1 MPSTRAFL
9 IPVLGLLLAIS
20 ASAPAAP
27 ALRKPLLM
35 AGKQTLYQ
43 RALARPGAGL
53 HASPDAA
60 SAAREV
66 VPFSAFYVYARRQV
80 NGGDWVEVG
89 SDSHGKVRGWIP
101 ASDLIDWKQ
110 ALTVAFRD
118 PVGHDRV
125 LLFRDRDSLR
135 SLVSGRDLGAYE
147 RLYRQADS
155 GDLAQ
160 DSPIIGI
167 QPRGHLDLREDFYL
181 VPIQEHAEV
190 FLAGE
195 KALMLQVTT
204 VPLRETPRAETR
216 VAAAP
221 EPAAKEPAP
230 VPAPAP
236 APAPALAP
244 TPAAS
249 APAAQAAGPGPVAAA
264 ASAVP
269 PPPASPAPKADAYRA
284 GLVFVIDATLSM
296 GPYIDRTREVV
307 RKVYDALK
315 AAGLTQRVSLGLVAY
330 RDDPAA
336 VPGVEYLSRTF
347 VNLDQGTTAESFF
360 AHVDSLKPSSVS
372 TRAFR
377 EDSFAGIKRALE
389 EMKWD
394 GFQGRY
400 VVLITD
406 AGPRPGRDP
415 LGSTHLETDA
425 MRQLALDKGVSL
437 WVLHLLTPEGEKLK
451 DHASAAAQYRRLS
464 DYPGIGDFYY
474 GVKMGDVVDYGRVL
488 ETLTTQI
495 SHQVA
500 AAERVPEPPTPVQ
513 AAAAPAP
520 AQPAPA
526 PSPAAPRPPQAPA
539 PAQAAP
545 AATAPAPADPQLA
558 ALQEKVEKLG
568 YALRM
573 RYLQRDTGGQVPAV
587 FNAWLLDRD
596 FRNPER
602 ATLDVRVLLTR
613 DQLSDLH
620 QVLKQVLERAEEGLL
635 SPRGF
640 IDDLQS
646 LAATLSRDPARVGG
660 STQAAGADNLADLG
674 YMREYIEDLPYT
686 GEVMDLSLEGWED
699 WPAKRQLEFLHRLEN
714 KIAYYQALHDHTDL
728 WISLGGGPVTGD
740 SVFPVPLEML
750 P

>member
-1 MPSTRAFL
+1 MASARAFL
-9 IPVLGLLLAIS
+9 IPVLGLLLAFS
-20 ASAPAAP
+20 DGASAAP
-27 ALRKPLLM
+27 APRKPLLM
-35 AGKQTLYQ
+35 VGKQTLYQ
-43 RALARPGAGL
+43 RVLARPGAGL
-53 HASPDAA
+53 HANPDAA
-60 SAAREV
+60 SAGREV
-66 VPFSAFYVYARRQV
+66 VPFSAFYVYSRRQV
-80 NGGDWVEVG
+80 NGGEWVEVG

-125 LLFRDRDSLR
+125 LLFRDRDSLK
-135 SLVSGRDLGAYE
+135 SLVSGLDLGAYE

-155 GDLAQ
+155 GDIAQ
-160 DSPIIGI
+160 ESPIIGI

-190 FLAGE
+190 FLGGE

-216 VAAAP
+216 VATAP
-221 EPAAKEPAP
+221 ELGAK
-230 VPAPAP
+230 APAS
-236 APAPALAP
+236 AAHSD
-244 TPAAS
+244 AS
-249 APAAQAAGPGPVAAA
+249 APASQNPGAAA
-264 ASAVP
+264 VPSPASPVP
-269 PPPASPAPKADAYRA
+269 PPPVSPVPKENAYRA

-315 AAGLTQRVSLGLVAY
+315 SAGLTERVSLGLVAY

-360 AHVDSLKPSSVS
+360 AHVDSLRPSSVS

-377 EDSFAGIKRALE
+377 EDSFAGIKRALD
-389 EMKWD
+389 EMNWE

-406 AGPRPGRDP
+406 AGPRPGPDP
-415 LGSTHLETDA
+415 LGSTHLDTDA
-425 MRQLALDKGVSL
+425 LRQLALDKGVSL

-451 DHASAAAQYRRLS
+451 DHTSAAAQYRRLS

-500 AAERVPEPPTPVQ
+500 AAEQIPEPPAPVQPPAAVQ
-513 AAAAPAP
+513 AAALA
-520 AQPAPA
+520 
-526 PSPAAPRPPQAPA
+526 PAAPVDRQPVQVPA
-539 PAQAAP
+539 PTQAAP
-545 AATAPAPADPQLA
+545 AAPAADPQLA

-573 RYLQRDTGGQVPAV
+573 RYLQRDKGGQVPTV

-620 QVLKQVLERAEEGLL
+620 HVLKQVLERAEEGVL

-699 WPAKRQLEFLHRLEN
+699 WPAKRQIEFLNRLEN

>member
-1 MPSTRAFL
+1 MASARAFL

-27 ALRKPLLM
+27 APRKPLLM
-35 AGKQTLYQ
+35 VGKQTLYQ

-53 HASPDAA
+53 HANPDAA
-60 SAAREV
+60 SAVREV

-125 LLFRDRDSLR
+125 LLFRDRDSLK
-135 SLVSGRDLGAYE
+135 SLVSGLDLGAYE

-155 GDLAQ
+155 GDIAQ
-160 DSPIIGI
+160 ESPVIGI

-190 FLAGE
+190 FLGGE

-221 EPAAKEPAP
+221 EPAAK
-230 VPAPAP
+230 AP
-236 APAPALAP
+236 APAPALASRS
-244 TPAAS
+244 ASS
-249 APAAQAAGPGPVAAA
+249 APASQVPGAAA
-264 ASAVP
+264 VPAPASAVP
-269 PPPASPAPKADAYRA
+269 PLPAAPPPAAPPPKANAYRA

-315 AAGLTQRVSLGLVAY
+315 SAGLTERVSLGLVAY

-360 AHVDSLKPSSVS
+360 AHVDSLRPSSVS

-377 EDSFAGIKRALE
+377 EDSFAGIKRALD
-389 EMKWD
+389 EMKWE

-415 LGSTHLETDA
+415 LGSTHLDTDA
-425 MRQLALDKGVSL
+425 LRQLALDKGVSL

-451 DHASAAAQYRRLS
+451 DHTSAAAQYRRLS

-474 GVKMGDVVDYGRVL
+474 GVKTGDVVDYGRVL

-500 AAERVPEPPTPVQ
+500 AAEQVPEPHAPAQ
-513 AAAAPAP
+513 AAAPAP
-520 AQPAPA
+520 VQPPPAPA
-526 PSPAAPRPPQAPA
+526 PAAPQPAQAPA
-539 PAQAAP
+539 PPQAAP
-545 AATAPAPADPQLA
+545 AAPAAAPADPQLA

-573 RYLQRDTGGQVPAV
+573 RYLQRDKGGQVPTV

-596 FRNPER
+596 FRNPDR

>member
-1 MPSTRAFL
+1 MASTRAVL
-9 IPVLGLLLAIS
+9 IPILGLLLAVT
-20 ASAPAAP
+20 ASAPAAQAP
-27 ALRKPLLM
+27 RKPLLM
-35 AGKQTLYQ
+35 EGKQTLFQ
-43 RALARPGAGL
+43 RVLARPGAVL
-53 HASPDAA
+53 RPSPDAA
-60 SAAREV
+60 QPGREV
-66 VPFSAFYVYARRQV
+66 VPFGAFYVYARRQV
-80 NGGDWVEVG
+80 NGTQWLEVG
-89 SDSHGKVRGWIP
+89 SDSHGKIQGWIP
-101 ASDLIDWKQ
+101 TADLIDWKQ

-125 LLFRDRDSLR
+125 LLFRDRDSLK

-147 RLYRQADS
+147 RLYRQADG
-155 GDLAQ
+155 GDPAAE
-160 DSPIIGI
+160 SPVIGI

-181 VPIQEHAEV
+181 VPIQEHEDV

-204 VPLRETPRAETR
+204 VPLRETPKAETR
-216 VAAAP
+216 VAAKP
-221 EPAAKEPAP
+221 EAA
-230 VPAPAP
+230 APARP
-236 APAPALAP
+236 AETKPAEA

-249 APAAQAAGPGPVAAA
+249 PPPPSSA
-264 ASAVP
+264 ASADP
-269 PPPASPAPKADAYRA
+269 YRA

-315 AAGLTQRVSLGLVAY
+315 SAGLTEKVSLGLVAY
-330 RDDPAA
+330 RDDPGA
-336 VPGVEYLSRTF
+336 VPGVEYLSKTF
-347 VNLDQGTTAESFF
+347 VSLEQGTTAESFF
-360 AHVDSLKPSSVS
+360 AHIDSLKPSNVS

-377 EDSFAGIKRALE
+377 EDSYAGIKRALDD
-389 EMKWD
+389 MKWD
-394 GFQGRY
+394 RFQGRY

-406 AGPRPGRDP
+406 AGPRPGKDP

-425 MRQLALDKGVSL
+425 LRRLALDKGVSL

-474 GVKMGDVVDYGRVL
+474 GVKTGDVVDYGRVL
-488 ETLTTQI
+488 EALTTQI
-495 SHQVA
+495 GRQVA
-500 AAERVPEPPTPVQ
+500 EAEKAVAPI
-513 AAAAPAP
+513 AAAGPAPVPAATSAASPPAPAP
-520 AQPAPA
+520 APASPA
-526 PSPAAPRPPQAPA
+526 PSAS
-539 PAQAAP
+539 
-545 AATAPAPADPQLA
+545 ADPQLA

-573 RYLQRDTGGQVPAV
+573 RYLQRDKGGQVPAV

-646 LAATLSRDPARVGG
+646 LAATLSRDPTRVGR

-686 GEVMDLSLEGWED
+686 GEVMDLSLQGWED
-699 WPAKRQLEFLHRLEN
+699 WPAKRQLDFINRLEN
-714 KIAYYQALHDHTDL
+714 KIGYYQALHDHTDL

>member
-1 MPSTRAFL
+1 MASTRAFL
-9 IPVLGLLLAIS
+9 IPVLGLLLAFT
-20 ASAPAAP
+20 ASAPAAQAP
-27 ALRKPLLM
+27 RKPLLM
-35 AGKQTLYQ
+35 AGKQTLFQ
-43 RALARPGAGL
+43 RVLARPGAVL
-53 HASPDAA
+53 HPSPEAGQPG
-60 SAAREV
+60 REV

-80 NGGDWVEVG
+80 NGTQWLEVG
-89 SDSHGKVRGWIP
+89 SDSHGKIQGWIL
-101 ASDLIDWKQ
+101 AGDLIDWKQ

-125 LLFRDRDSLR
+125 LLFRDRDSLK

-147 RLYRQADS
+147 RLYRQAD
-155 GDLAQ
+155 GGEPAVE
-160 DSPIIGI
+160 SPVIGI

-181 VPIQEHAEV
+181 VPIQEHEDV

-195 KALMLQVTT
+195 KALMLQVTS
-204 VPLRETPRAETR
+204 VPLRETPKAESR
-216 VAAAP
+216 VAAKP
-221 EPAAKEPAP
+221 EAAADRPAARPAEA
-230 VPAPAP
+230 APAP
-236 APAPALAP
+236 AP
-244 TPAAS
+244 
-249 APAAQAAGPGPVAAA
+249 
-264 ASAVP
+264 
-269 PPPASPAPKADAYRA
+269 PPPAAKPDPYRA

-315 AAGLTQRVSLGLVAY
+315 SAGLTEKVSLGLVAY
-330 RDDPAA
+330 RDDPGA
-336 VPGVEYLSRTF
+336 VPGVEYLSKTF
-347 VNLDQGTTAESFF
+347 VSLEQGTTAESFF
-360 AHVDSLKPSSVS
+360 AHVDSLKPSNVS

-377 EDSFAGIKRALE
+377 EDSYAGIKRALDD
-389 EMKWD
+389 MKWD
-394 GFQGRY
+394 RFQGRY

-406 AGPRPGRDP
+406 AGPRPGKDP

-425 MRQLALDKGVSL
+425 LRRLALDKGVSL

-495 SHQVA
+495 GRQVA
-500 AAERVPEPPTPVQ
+500 EAEKSTAPIAAAAAGPALTPAQ
-513 AAAAPAP
+513 AATQAVPALAPAP
-520 AQPAPA
+520 A
-526 PSPAAPRPPQAPA
+526 
-539 PAQAAP
+539 
-545 AATAPAPADPQLA
+545 APAPADPQLA

-573 RYLQRDTGGQVPAV
+573 RYLQRDKGGQVPAV

-646 LAATLSRDPARVGG
+646 LAATLSRDPTRVGR

-686 GEVMDLSLEGWED
+686 GEVMDLSLQGWED
-699 WPAKRQLEFLHRLEN
+699 WPAKRQLDFINRLEN
-714 KIAYYQALHDHTDL
+714 KITYYQALHDHTDL

>member
-1 MPSTRAFL
+1 MASTRAFL
-9 IPVLGLLLAIS
+9 IPVLGLLLAFT
-20 ASAPAAP
+20 ASAPAAQAP
-27 ALRKPLLM
+27 RKPLLM

-43 RALARPGAGL
+43 RVLARPGAGL
-53 HASPDAA
+53 RPSPDAA
-60 SAAREV
+60 QPAREL
-66 VPFSAFYVYARRQV
+66 VPFSAFYVYSRRQV
-80 NGGDWVEVG
+80 NGTQWLEVG
-89 SDSHGKVRGWIP
+89 SDSHGKVQGWLP
-101 ASDLIDWKQ
+101 AGDLIDWKQ

-125 LLFRDRDSLR
+125 LLFRDRDSLK

-147 RLYRQADS
+147 RLYRQAD
-155 GDLAQ
+155 GGEPAAE
-160 DSPIIGI
+160 SPVIGI

-181 VPIQEHAEV
+181 VPIQEHEDV

-195 KALMLQVTT
+195 KALMLQVTS

-216 VAAAP
+216 VAAKP
-221 EPAAKEPAP
+221 EPAAAPRPTEPKAAEVTP
-230 VPAPAP
+230 PQSPPAPA
-236 APAPALAP
+236 
-244 TPAAS
+244 
-249 APAAQAAGPGPVAAA
+249 V
-264 ASAVP
+264 
-269 PPPASPAPKADAYRA
+269 KADPYRA

-315 AAGLTQRVSLGLVAY
+315 SAGLTEKVSLGLVGY
-330 RDDPAA
+330 RDDPGA
-336 VPGVEYLSRTF
+336 VPGVEYLSKTF
-347 VNLDQGTTAESFF
+347 VSLEQGTTAESFF
-360 AHVDSLKPSSVS
+360 AHVDSLKPSAVS

-377 EDSFAGIKRALE
+377 EDSYAGIKRALDD
-389 EMKWD
+389 MKWD
-394 GFQGRY
+394 RFQGRY

-406 AGPRPGRDP
+406 AGPRPGKDP

-425 MRQLALDKGVSL
+425 LRRLALDKGVSL

-474 GVKMGDVVDYGRVL
+474 GVKTGDVVDYGRVL
-488 ETLTTQI
+488 EALTTQI
-495 SHQVA
+495 GRQVAEAEKTAAPVA
-500 AAERVPEPPTPVQ
+500 AAPAAP
-513 AAAAPAP
+513 AAAPAP
-520 AQPAPA
+520 ASA
-526 PSPAAPRPPQAPA
+526 PAAPAVA
-539 PAQAAP
+539 AAAP
-545 AATAPAPADPQLA
+545 PAAAPADPQLA

-573 RYLQRDTGGQVPAV
+573 RYLQRDKGGQVPAV

-613 DQLSDLH
+613 DQLSELH

-640 IDDLQS
+640 IEDLQS
-646 LAATLSRDPARVGG
+646 LAATLSRDPTRVGR

-686 GEVMDLSLEGWED
+686 GEVMDLSLQGWED
-699 WPAKRQLEFLHRLEN
+699 WPAKRQLDFINRLEN
-714 KIAYYQALHDHTDL
+714 KISYYQALHDHTDL